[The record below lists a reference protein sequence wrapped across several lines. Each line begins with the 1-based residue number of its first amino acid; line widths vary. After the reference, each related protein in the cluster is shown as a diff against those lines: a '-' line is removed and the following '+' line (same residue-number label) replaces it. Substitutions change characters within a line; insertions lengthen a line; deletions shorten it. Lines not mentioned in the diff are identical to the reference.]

1 MILTQINLHGFK
13 NYEETKFSFARG
25 INCIVGKNGVGKTNL
40 LDSVYYLAFAKTALS
55 TTDAQNIKE
64 GLKSFTVLGQFA
76 DKMKVACGYEFRKGK
91 TLKVSGKEQTKLS
104 EHIGKVPLVFTTP
117 DDSDMI
123 REGSEYRRKFFDG
136 AICQQ
141 DSTYLKNLIQYNQ
154 LLRQRNEHLKSAE
167 KPNQLNHNLLD
178 TYDDQLLPLAQAIS
192 SRRVDFIKDYIEY
205 FQKNYEAL
213 HHGDEAPGIEFQSE
227 VNESNF
233 EEKFKAGRQRDI
245 LMTRT
250 LMGSHRDKY
259 EFLLNDQQVKKF
271 ASQGQQKTFI
281 IALKLAEFDFLK
293 VTSSQV
299 PLLLLD
305 DIFDKL
311 DDERIKALVSLLDD
325 GDRFDQVFI
334 TDARAERSK
343 SFFDGRKV
351 NFIELG

>member
-1 MILTQINLHGFK
+1 
-13 NYEETKFSFARG
+13 
-25 INCIVGKNGVGKTNL
+25 
-40 LDSVYYLAFAKTALS
+40 
-55 TTDAQNIKE
+55 
-64 GLKSFTVLGQFA
+64 
-76 DKMKVACGYEFRKGK
+76 
-91 TLKVSGKEQTKLS
+91 
-104 EHIGKVPLVFTTP
+104 
-117 DDSDMI
+117 
-123 REGSEYRRKFFDG
+123 
-136 AICQQ
+136 
-141 DSTYLKNLIQYNQ
+141 
-154 LLRQRNEHLKSAE
+154 
-167 KPNQLNHNLLD
+167 
-178 TYDDQLLPLAQAIS
+178 
-192 SRRVDFIKDYIEY
+192 
-205 FQKNYEAL
+205 
-213 HHGDEAPGIEFQSE
+213 
-227 VNESNF
+227 F